1 MTHDQTSLEA
11 ELRELQAA
19 SLDEDLLLRLEA
31 AAEGTLTE
39 LGHGELRLEKLL
51 RDASPA
57 PLPAEFLSGLESVL
71 QGVPFPVDEKIV
83 LFPKANIS
91 PKAVKKR
98 PTWAAAAAVAL
109 IGAATALLVP
119 VNKPAGATTAQSG
132 SPVSPATSADH
143 FIPASFNRGVSN
155 VSDEGV
161 VWKNDN
167 QPHQLMRVEYV
178 DKTTL
183 KDKDGR
189 TYQVEQPRVR
199 YMLVPARTD

>member
-1 MTHDQTSLEA
+1 MTPDQTLLEA
-11 ELRELQAA
+11 ELRELHAA
-19 SLDEDLLLRLEA
+19 SLDEELLLRLEA

-51 RDASPA
+51 RDASPTR
-57 PLPAEFLSGLESVL
+57 LPAEFLSALESVL
-71 QGVPFPVDEKIV
+71 QGAPFPVDEKIV
-83 LFPKANIS
+83 LFPKANVS
-91 PKAVKKR
+91 LKFARKR

-119 VNKPAGATTAQSG
+119 VNTPTGETTARSG
-132 SPVSPATSADH
+132 SPAFPKTSADN
-143 FIPASFNRGVSN
+143 FIPASFNRGVRN

-178 DKTTL
+178 DKITL
-183 KDKDGR
+183 KDRNGR
-189 TYQVEQPRVR
+189 TYQAEQPRFR